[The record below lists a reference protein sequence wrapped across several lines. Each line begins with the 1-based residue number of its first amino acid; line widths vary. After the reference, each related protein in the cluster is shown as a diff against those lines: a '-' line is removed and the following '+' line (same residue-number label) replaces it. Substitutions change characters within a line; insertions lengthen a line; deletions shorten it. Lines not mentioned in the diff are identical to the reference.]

1 MPQTNSATNLCY
13 EIHGAANQVFSLVSD
28 SCVAVNAQYAPMNNP
43 DNGNI
48 IREVGIVAV
57 DSTGACHNIT
67 VTLTNG
73 ECRARRSS
81 NNVDRVYETSF
92 EDTFNGVS
100 IRQRTLNR
108 VRVSVPNC
116 ERVPLVMWVTCENTT
131 GQEMIR
137 FDISRGIN
145 LRPTSHGLLGEG
157 TTLSTQQ
164 KTKIMVPLDC
174 AVFIRL
180 LQLIITGD

>member
-13 EIHGAANQVFSLVSD
+13 EIHGAADRVFSLVSD
-28 SCVAVNAQYAPMNNP
+28 SCVAVNALYAPMNNP
-43 DNGNI
+43 EEGNI
-48 IREVGIVAV
+48 IRQVGIVAV
-57 DSTGACHNIT
+57 DSNNACHNVT
-67 VTLTNG
+67 VTLANG
-73 ECRARRSS
+73 QCSASRSS
-81 NNVDRVYETSF
+81 NNGVVMNYPNSF

-116 ERVPLVMWVTCENTT
+116 ERVPLVMWVTCENVT

-145 LRPTSHGLLGEG
+145 LRPSSHGLLGESIQ
-157 TTLSTQQ
+157 TL
-164 KTKIMVPLDC
+164 L
-174 AVFIRL
+174 
-180 LQLIITGD
+180 